1 MVQGYIADTQR
12 IDGCTFSSPQVD
24 RVMES
29 TTLPLPETLPDKEQY
44 SYADYQQLP
53 EGTPCQLINGSLV
66 MSPAPTPYH
75 QRILR
80 HLFRKLDAHASNQ
93 GEVLFAPIDVKL
105 SDTDV
110 LQPDLVFVAH
120 ERANIIGEQ
129 LIDGAPDL
137 VMEVLSPSTAHH
149 DLTTKK
155 RLYEM
160 HGVQEYWV
168 VDPTSRTVEIHAN
181 TDAGFIQHVR
191 QVESGTAASALLDG
205 LTVKLKSLFAS

>member
-1 MVQGYIADTQR
+1 
-12 IDGCTFSSPQVD
+12 
-24 RVMES
+24 MES

-53 EGTPCQLINGSLV
+53 EGAPYQLIDGSLV
-66 MSPAPTPYH
+66 MSPAPTSNH
-75 QRILR
+75 QRIVAYLYR
-80 HLFRKLDAHASNQ
+80 ALYACVEDG

-105 SDTDV
+105 SDTNV
-110 LQPDLVFVAH
+110 VQPDLVFVAK
-120 ERANIIGEQ
+120 ERLDVIGEQ
-129 LIDGAPDL
+129 VIDGAPDL

-168 VDPTSRTVEIHAN
+168 V
-181 TDAGFIQHVR
+181 
-191 QVESGTAASALLDG
+191 
-205 LTVKLKSLFAS
+205 